1 MGCVIVKEGNKTII
15 ERFGRFVEVLEPGF
29 HWRNPIGLKKAKV
42 MNMRLQQLAV
52 KVQSKTRDNVF
63 VDLMVSVH
71 YRVLPD
77 SVDRAYYEMN
87 DPEGQIRAY
96 VFDVVRAE
104 VPHKTLDEI
113 FIVKE
118 ELSQAIKIALK
129 NTMEKYGFEIVATPV
144 VDIDPD
150 REVKYALNEKTKQ
163 LNLRLAMQ
171 EKAQADKMVAILKAE
186 GLAETTRIQAAAD
199 ADSKH
204 KAGEGLSRQRQAII
218 DGLAESVKLFQ
229 EGVADVSSK
238 DVMDL
243 IMITQYFDM
252 MHSIGTAEKGSN
264 TIFIPH
270 SPSNV
275 GDIAQ
280 QLRQGFLEG
289 NAATAT
295 KSTRH

>member
-1 MGCVIVKEGNKTII
+1 
-15 ERFGRFVEVLEPGF
+15 
-29 HWRNPIGLKKAKV
+29 
-42 MNMRLQQLAV
+42 
-52 KVQSKTRDNVF
+52 
-63 VDLMVSVH
+63 
-71 YRVLPD
+71 
-77 SVDRAYYEMN
+77 
-87 DPEGQIRAY
+87 

-104 VPHKTLDEI
+104 VPHKSLDEI
-113 FIVKE
+113 FVVKE
-118 ELSQAIKIALK
+118 ELSAAIKCALRK
-129 NTMEKYGFEIVATPV
+129 TMEKYGFEIVATPV
-144 VDIDPD
+144 IDIDPD
-150 REVKYALNEKTKQ
+150 REVKHALNEKTRQ

-171 EKAQADKMVAILKAE
+171 EKAEADKMVAILKAE

-218 DGLAESVKLFQ
+218 DGLAESVKHFQ

-252 MHSIGTAEKGSN
+252 MHSIGCAEKGSN

-270 SPSNV
+270 SPSSV

-280 QLRQGFLEG
+280 QLRQGFMEG
-289 NAATAT
+289 NASTAAAKT
-295 KSTRH
+295 KNTSH